1 MDDIQDFVGKFVVK
15 NDTKIILLVMDGLGG
30 APNLGGMTELEAANT
45 PNLDM
50 LAKASDLGLS
60 VPVLPGITPGSGPGH
75 LGIFGYDP
83 IKYQIG
89 RGILEALGIGI
100 EVSEKDVVARG
111 NFATFDGETVVDR
124 RAGRPATEENVKACQ
139 LINSKIK
146 EIDGVKVQVFPGVEH
161 RFVLKLTGDG
171 LADNLTDA
179 DPQKDGEKML
189 YTTAINEES
198 RKTAEIINKFIK
210 QVATIL
216 KNNGKITGCLLRGF
230 SKHPVMPKFPQIYK
244 MRSAAIATYPMY
256 RGLAKL
262 VGMDVLEVPHVD
274 DEAGS
279 LQSEIKVLKDNYD
292 KYDFF
297 YFHVKHTDSYGE
309 DSNFL
314 AKVDVIEIV
323 DRAIPQIMSLKPD
336 VLAVTGDHST
346 PSLVGGHSWHP
357 VPLLIHSK
365 YSRYG
370 LAEKFSEK
378 TCATG
383 SIGTIEAK
391 NIMTLL
397 MANAMRLEKY
407 GA

>member
-1 MDDIQDFVGKFVVK
+1 MDTQDFVGKLVVK

-30 APNLGGMTELEAANT
+30 APHLGGMTELEAAHT
-45 PNLDM
+45 PNLDL

-83 IKYQIG
+83 VKYQIG
-89 RGILEALGIGI
+89 RGILEALGIGL
-100 EVSEKDVVARG
+100 EVSHNDVVARG
-111 NFATFDGETVVDR
+111 NFATFNGEIVTDR
-124 RAGRPATEENVKACQ
+124 RAGRPLTEENVKACQ

-146 EIDGVKVQVFPGVEH
+146 EIDGIKVQVFPGVEH
-161 RFVLKLTGDG
+161 RFVLKLTGDD
-171 LADNLTDA
+171 LDDALTDA

-189 YTTAINEES
+189 YTTALNGTS
-198 RKTAEIINKFIK
+198 QKTANAVNKFIK
-210 QVATIL
+210 EVSSVL
-216 KNNGKITGCLLRGF
+216 KANGKISGCLLRGF
-230 SKHPVMPKFPQIYK
+230 SKHPALPKFPDIYK
-244 MRSAAIATYPMY
+244 LRSAAIATYPMY
-256 RGLAKL
+256 KGLARL
-262 VGMDVLEVPHVD
+262 VGMDVLDVPHVD

-279 LQSEIKVLKDNYD
+279 LQSEIKVLKDNYS

-309 DSNFL
+309 DANFF

-323 DRAIPQIMSLKPD
+323 DKALPQIMSLKPD
-336 VLAVTGDHST
+336 VIAITGDHST
-346 PSLVGGHSWHP
+346 PSLIGGHSWHP

-370 LAEKFSEK
+370 LSNQFNEKA
-378 TCATG
+378 CAIG
-383 SIGTIEAK
+383 SLGTMEAK

-397 MANAMRLEKY
+397 MANSMRLEKY

>member
-1 MDDIQDFVGKFVVK
+1 MDDIQDFVGKLVVK

-45 PNLDM
+45 LNLDM

-75 LGIFGYDP
+75 LGIFGYDS
-83 IKYQIG
+83 IKHQIG

-100 EVSEKDVVARG
+100 AVSEKDVVARG
-111 NFATFDGETVVDR
+111 NFATFDGETVLDR

-146 EIDGVKVQVFPGVEH
+146 EIEGVKVQVFPGVEH

-189 YTTAINEES
+189 YTTSVNEES
-198 RKTAEIINKFIK
+198 RKTAEIVNKFIK
-210 QVATIL
+210 QVSTIL

-279 LQSEIKVLKDNYD
+279 LQSEVKVLKDNYD